1 MINGYQT
8 HILNMYEKIRDNETK
23 ALNNRKKEIEKLY
36 PEISDIDNEIQKLS
50 LKMSL
55 SILRS
60 SKANETLADY
70 KDKITNLRAKKYEL
84 LVSKGYPQDYL
95 TLHYRC
101 NKCKD
106 TGFIGQKKCSCY
118 KDKLI
123 QIYYKDSHLEDILK
137 EKNFDSFNL
146 NLFSPHKIG
155 DEKYSPRKNMEN
167 ILQYTVKDYLPN
179 FKNINTNLLF
189 YGDPGSGKSFL
200 SYCIAKELL
209 DSGNLVVYKTAD
221 EVISDLKDIKFNNN
235 YRLEEFLIDC
245 DLLII
250 DDLGAE
256 QKNEFALTELFNL
269 LNKKL
274 LKNKKM
280 LISTNLSLPTICQIY
295 SERFSSRLLG
305 EFKLFKFYS
314 EDIRITLNLK
324 NQKK

>member
-8 HILNMYEKIRDNETK
+8 LILNMYEKIRDNENK
-23 ALNNRKKEIEKLY
+23 ALNNRKKEIEKLH
-36 PEISDIDNEIQKLS
+36 PEISNIDNEIQKLS

-60 SKANETLADY
+60 SKADETLAAY
-70 KDKITNLRAKKYEL
+70 KDKITNLRAKKCEL

-123 QIYYKDSHLEDILK
+123 EIYYKDSHLEDILK
-137 EKNFDSFNL
+137 EKNFDEFNL
-146 NLFSPHKIG
+146 NLFSTHKIG
-155 DEKYSPRKNMEN
+155 EEKFSPRKNMEN
-167 ILQYTVKDYLPN
+167 ILSYTVKDYLPN
-179 FKNINTNLLF
+179 FKNTNTNLLF

-209 DSGNLVVYKTAD
+209 DSGNLVIYKTAD
-221 EVISDLKDIKFNNN
+221 ELISDLKDIKFNNN
-235 YRLEEFLIDC
+235 YKLEEFLINC

-280 LISTNLSLPTICQIY
+280 LISTNLSLPTIYQIY

-314 EDIRITLNLK
+314 EDIRIALNLK
-324 NQKK
+324 NQ